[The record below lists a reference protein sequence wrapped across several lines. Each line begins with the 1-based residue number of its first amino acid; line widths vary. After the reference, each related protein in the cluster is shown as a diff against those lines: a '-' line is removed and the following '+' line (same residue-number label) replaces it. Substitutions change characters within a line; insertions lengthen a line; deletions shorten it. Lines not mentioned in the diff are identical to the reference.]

1 MIREN
6 CRARF
11 TAADFDFILRTLARS
26 QNEHVSLVD
35 LLADSETRDSILDSP
50 RLVDAILS
58 HGGQLRI
65 SSQFYFYVLARH
77 VLRDAGITDRKLCD
91 YVGSLLEKFSRV
103 TFLQAPHQSGSESSR
118 QYISDM
124 LIALSRATPEE
135 AFLLRAYVGNYLEDC
150 IIDHVRSAQ
159 LSKLAGASVR
169 ELSELARTFLRH
181 AGDQLYV
188 GIYYS
193 RWLIDQLERHDP
205 RAGLGDHNI
214 RSLIV
219 FVEEINHALHAA
231 LQFKNGQHEIGSE
244 DFARDLELQAQVD
257 TYLVLLLFVAFF
269 RKTQRVSRADR
280 RWLRFHLFARQRPE
294 AFRDQNL
301 RGRYLETCEL
311 AAS

>member
-1 MIREN
+1 MNE
-6 CRARF
+6 
-11 TAADFDFILRTLARS
+11 TLFS
-26 QNEHVSLVD
+26 QIQ
-35 LLADSETRDSILDSP
+35 R
-50 RLVDAILS
+50 
-58 HGGQLRI
+58 
-65 SSQFYFYVLARH
+65 
-77 VLRDAGITDRKLCD
+77 
-91 YVGSLLEKFSRV
+91 LLERTYAQV
-103 TFLQAPHQSGSESSR
+103 GINL
-118 QYISDM
+118 
-124 LIALSRATPEE
+124 EE
-135 AFLLRAYVGNYLEDC
+135 C
-150 IIDHVRSAQ
+150 IIDRARSAQ
-159 LSKLAGASVR
+159 LSKLAGASAR

-257 TYLVLLLFVAFF
+257 TYLILLFFIAFF

-311 AAS
+311 AASYTHFLDTLNGMRRLEEIRKFRSLDYGAKKAHVFALMDRAG

>member
-1 MIREN
+1 MNE
-6 CRARF
+6 
-11 TAADFDFILRTLARS
+11 TLFS
-26 QNEHVSLVD
+26 QIQ
-35 LLADSETRDSILDSP
+35 A
-50 RLVDAILS
+50 
-58 HGGQLRI
+58 
-65 SSQFYFYVLARH
+65 
-77 VLRDAGITDRKLCD
+77 
-91 YVGSLLEKFSRV
+91 LLER
-103 TFLQAPHQSGSESSR
+103 TYAQ
-118 QYISDM
+118 
-124 LIALSRATPEE
+124 
-135 AFLLRAYVGNYLEDC
+135 VGINLEDC
-150 IIDHVRSAQ
+150 IIDRARSAQ
-159 LSKLAGASVR
+159 LSKLAGASAR
-169 ELSELARTFLRH
+169 ELSELARTFLRY

-231 LQFKNGQHEIGSE
+231 LQFKNGQREIGSE

-311 AAS
+311 AASYTQFLDTLNGMRRLEEIRKFRSLDYGAKKAHVFALMDRGG